1 MARIKGKDLYL
12 NDDDQ
17 IYFGDNKESSLFFDD
32 EELQLTT
39 TISGVSPVQGYHLT
53 TKEYVD
59 FEITTLASGL
69 AYVDGDDVYF
79 YDSTRDKD
87 LSVAVTQIGCGRN
100 SANTT
105 TQYLRTFN
113 GIPMNLSGVVLPFDA
128 TLVGI
133 GMSGNSNTQSW
144 TAQVGKNDISTVIT
158 SLSITNAYENHTW
171 SEDIDFDEGDRI
183 QVRMAGTNISYP
195 QVRLYFRRRKQ

>member
-17 IYFGDNKESSLFFDD
+17 IYFGDNKDSSLWFDAG
-32 EELQLTT
+32 ELQLST
-39 TISGVSPVQGYHLT
+39 TISGVSPTEDYHLT
-53 TKEYVD
+53 TKGYVD
-59 FEITTLASGL
+59 LALSTR

-87 LSVAVTQIGCGRN
+87 LGVAVIQIGCGRN

-113 GIPMNLSGVVLPFDA
+113 GIPMNLSGVALPFDA

-133 GMSGNSNTQSW
+133 AMSGGSNTQSW
-144 TAQVGKNDISTVIT
+144 TAQIGKNDVSTVIT

-171 SEDIDFDEGDRI
+171 SEDTDFDEGDRI
-183 QVRMAGTNISYP
+183 QVRMTGTNINYP

>member
-17 IYFGDNKESSLFFDD
+17 IYFGDNKESSLWFDNG
-32 EELQLTT
+32 ELQLST
-39 TISGVSPVQGYHLT
+39 TISGVSPTEDYHLT
-53 TKEYVD
+53 TKDYVD
-59 FEITTLASGL
+59 AGL
-69 AYVDGDDVYF
+69 STKAYVDGDDVYF
-79 YDSTRDKD
+79 YDDTRDKD
-87 LSVAVTQIGCGRN
+87 LGVAIIQIGCGRN

-113 GIPMNLSGVVLPFDA
+113 GIPMNLSGVALPFDA
-128 TLVGI
+128 TLIGI
-133 GMSGNSNTQSW
+133 AMSCGSNTQSW
-144 TAQVGKNDISTVIT
+144 TAQVGKNDVATVIT

-171 SEDIDFDEGDRI
+171 SEDTDFDEGDRI
-183 QVRMAGTNISYP
+183 QVRMAGTNINYP